1 MVYFTNVEKEKCV
14 LPFKQNHSSTLVQWW
29 VHMDYGKEAHMRKSI
44 YKWHKLFAETGCI
57 CDKRNSMATQITLS
71 DTHEI
76 STLGIHEI

>member
-1 MVYFTNVEKEKCV
+1 
-14 LPFKQNHSSTLVQWW
+14 
-29 VHMDYGKEAHMRKSI
+29 MDYGKEAHMRKSI